1 MFTVINTSLFL
12 LLFISYVYV
21 KKNMNLFEVFVYWFW
36 VSLFGE
42 DFSEIVVRNLQLI
55 VPYRTYQIFWDTM
68 FYYLLLFPMS
78 MIWFLHFYLKMS
90 RKWQRVIFTIVY
102 TLILA
107 SMHVIMELAGYVYI
121 VHWKFWWSFVVWLTF
136 IVSTV
141 GLMYLLRWL
150 KGRDKQPV

>member
-1 MFTVINTSLFL
+1 MFSVINTSLFL
-12 LLFISYVYV
+12 LLFICYVYV
-21 KKNMNLFEVFVYWFW
+21 KKNMNLFEVLVYWFW

-42 DFSEIVVRNLQLI
+42 DFSEIVVTNLKLI

-78 MIWFLHFYLKMS
+78 MIWFLHFYLKINHKGLRIILIS
-90 RKWQRVIFTIVY
+90 VY

-107 SMHVIMELAGYVYI
+107 SMHIIMELAGYVYI
-121 VHWKFWWSFVVWLTF
+121 VQWKFWWSFVIWLIF

-141 GLMYLLRWL
+141 GLMYVIRWL

>member
-1 MFTVINTSLFL
+1 MFSVINTSLFL

-21 KKNMNLFEVFVYWFW
+21 KKNMNLFEVLVYWFW

-90 RKWQRVIFTIVY
+90 RKWQRVILTSVY
-102 TLILA
+102 TFILA
-107 SMHVIMELAGYVYI
+107 SMHIVMELAGYVYI
-121 VHWKFWWSFVVWLTF
+121 VHWKFWWSLIVWLTF

-141 GLMYLLRWL
+141 GLMYVLRWL

>member
-1 MFTVINTSLFL
+1 MFSVINTSLFL

-21 KKNMNLFEVFVYWFW
+21 KKNMNLFEVLVYWFW

-42 DFSEIVVRNLQLI
+42 DFSEIVVTNLHLI

-78 MIWFLHFYLKMS
+78 MIWFLHFYLKLHQKGL
-90 RKWQRVIFTIVY
+90 RTILTIIY

-107 SMHVIMELAGYVYI
+107 SMPIVMELAGYVYI

-136 IVSTV
+136 IVSTM
-141 GLMYLLRWL
+141 GLMYVLRWL

>member
-1 MFTVINTSLFL
+1 MFSVINTSLFL

-21 KKNMNLFEVFVYWFW
+21 NKNMNLFEILVYWFW

-42 DFSEIVVRNLQLI
+42 DFSEIVVTNLKLI

-90 RKWQRVIFTIVY
+90 RKWQCVILTIIY

-107 SMHVIMELAGYVYI
+107 SMHIIMELAGYVYI
-121 VHWKFWWSFVVWLTF
+121 VQWKFWWSFVVWLTF

-141 GLMYLLRWL
+141 GLMYVLRWL
-150 KGRDKQPV
+150 KGRDKQPI

>member
-1 MFTVINTSLFL
+1 MS
-12 LLFISYVYV
+12 
-21 KKNMNLFEVFVYWFW
+21 LFEVLAYWFW

-42 DFSEIVVRNLQLI
+42 DFSEIVVTNLQLI

-90 RKWQRVIFTIVY
+90 RKRQRLILTIVY

-107 SMHVIMELAGYVYI
+107 SMHIIMKLAGYVYI

-141 GLMYLLRWL
+141 GLMYVLRWL

>member
-21 KKNMNLFEVFVYWFW
+21 KKNMNLFEVLVYWFW

-42 DFSEIVVRNLQLI
+42 DFSEIVVTNLQLI

-90 RKWQRVIFTIVY
+90 RKWQRLILTSVY

-107 SMHVIMELAGYVYI
+107 SMHIIMELAGYVYI
-121 VHWKFWWSFVVWLTF
+121 VHWKFWWSVVMWLTF

-141 GLMYLLRWL
+141 GLMYVLRWL
-150 KGRDKQPV
+150 KGRDRQPV

>member
-1 MFTVINTSLFL
+1 MFSVINTSLFL

-36 VSLFGE
+36 VSLSGE

-90 RKWQRVIFTIVY
+90 RKRQRVIFTIVY

>member
-1 MFTVINTSLFL
+1 MFSVINTSLFL

-21 KKNMNLFEVFVYWFW
+21 KKNMNLFEVLVYWFW

-42 DFSEIVVRNLQLI
+42 DFSEIVVTNLKLI

-90 RKWQRVIFTIVY
+90 RKRKRLILTIVY

-107 SMHVIMELAGYVYI
+107 SMPAIMELAGYVYI

-141 GLMYLLRWL
+141 GLMYVLRWL

>member
-1 MFTVINTSLFL
+1 
-12 LLFISYVYV
+12 
-21 KKNMNLFEVFVYWFW
+21 MNLFEVLVYWFW

-42 DFSEIVVRNLQLI
+42 DFSEIVVNNLQLI

-78 MIWFLHFYLKMS
+78 MIWFLHFYLKMN
-90 RKWQRVIFTIVY
+90 RKWQRLILTSIY

-107 SMHVIMELAGYVYI
+107 SMPIIMELAGYVYI
-121 VHWKFWWSFVVWLTF
+121 VNWKFWWSIVIWLTF
-136 IVSTV
+136 IISTV
-141 GLMYLLRWL
+141 GLMYIIRWL

>member
-1 MFTVINTSLFL
+1 MFSVINSSLFL
-12 LLFISYVYV
+12 LLFISYIYV
-21 KKNMNLFEVFVYWFW
+21 KKNMNLFEVLVYWFW

-90 RKWQRVIFTIVY
+90 HKWQRVILTSVY

-107 SMHVIMELAGYVYI
+107 SMHIIMELAGYVYI
-121 VHWKFWWSFVVWLTF
+121 VHWKFWWSFIIWLTF